1 MQASAAAYFILKESR
16 LNAAR
21 RNREAYMSAFVDLR
35 IGEAS
40 LKAGL
45 FAFCSTVSLSAGAG
59 TVLAQNDEATGAS
72 DDVIIVSAR
81 RRDES
86 LQDVPIAVTAVS
98 GEQLELQGVQ
108 DITYL
113 TQSVPNLTLEVSRGT
128 NSTLTAFIRGVGQQ
142 DPVAGF
148 EAGVGIYVDDV
159 YLNRPQ
165 VAVLDIYD
173 VERIE
178 VLRGPQGT
186 LYGRN
191 TVGGAI
197 KYVTKRLGD
206 EPLAKLRAS
215 GGTFGQFDII
225 STAEMPLADNF
236 AVGGSVAY
244 FSRNGF
250 GENLTTGEENYNKEV
265 LAFRA
270 SAEYDNDRVFIRL
283 AGDYLED
290 SSNPKGGHRLIPG
303 LFSGAPILDN
313 VFDSRSGITGE
324 NIAEAYGA
332 ALHVEIALND
342 QWTLKNIAAWRQD
355 DNVQQIDFDALPAAD
370 VDVPVIYENEQFTEE
385 LQLLYEGEAIA
396 GVLGFYYIDAN
407 AFNTFD
413 VVLATTGD
421 LISLPGLN
429 ANTTGDV
436 DTNSWSI
443 FGDVTFNLENLFGWS
458 GFELAVGGRYT
469 SDKRSSDVLRQTF
482 IGGNTPPFG
491 GTTSTLIATT
501 SDFSGEET
509 FTDFSPRVSLAWSPN
524 NDHNFYAS
532 YSQGFKGGSFDP
544 RGQSTAVNVDFDG
557 DGDVDDADI
566 FEFFLFEPEEVDS
579 YEIGWK
585 AQFAEGRISSN
596 LAVFYAD
603 YTNVQIPGS
612 QGGTDP
618 VTGAPTFIGVTT
630 NAGGAEFIGV
640 ELEGTALLAQDTFA
654 SGDSFS
660 VAWGAGWIDADYTEF
675 VVGDV
680 DLADLRVVQNT
691 PEFSGAITTNYTHPA
706 NFFGRGGDVS
716 FITQTSYK
724 SRTSQF
730 EVPNAFLDQ
739 GGYGLFDASLVWNS
753 DDGRLQIGV
762 HGKNLFDREYR
773 VAGYNF
779 LAQNPDGS
787 FVSPLTSTL
796 GLEGIQ
802 TAFFGPPRTVTGT
815 VQVQF

>member
-1 MQASAAAYFILKESR
+1 MTVFERPQIAK
-16 LNAAR
+16 
-21 RNREAYMSAFVDLR
+21 V
-35 IGEAS
+35 GV
-40 LKAGL
+40 KAGL
-45 FAFCSTVSLSAGAG
+45 LAFCSTISLSAGGGAA
-59 TVLAQNDEATGAS
+59 LAQNETAS
-72 DDVIIVSAR
+72 NASGDVIVVTAR

-86 LQDVPIAVTAVS
+86 LLDVPIAVTAVS
-98 GEQLELQGVQ
+98 GDQLLQQGVQ

-113 TQSVPNLTLEVSRGT
+113 SQSVPNLTLEVSRGT
-128 NSTLTAFIRGVGQQ
+128 NATLTAFIRGVGQQ

-165 VAVLDIYD
+165 AAVLDIYD

-191 TVGGAI
+191 SVGGAI
-197 KYVTKRLGD
+197 KYVTRRLGD
-206 EPLAKLRAS
+206 DPMLRLRAS
-215 GGTFGQFDII
+215 GGTFGQFDIV
-225 STAEMPLADNF
+225 STAQAPLSDTL

-250 GENLTTGEENYNKEV
+250 GENLTTGAENYNKEV

-270 SAEYDNDRVFIRL
+270 SAEFDNDRVFVRL

-290 SSNPKGGHRLIPG
+290 NSNPKGGHRLIPS
-303 LFSGAPILDN
+303 LFSGAPVLDD
-313 VFDSRSGITGE
+313 VFDSRAGITGE
-324 NIAEAYGA
+324 NEAEAYGA
-332 ALHVEIALND
+332 AMHIEVAIND

-355 DNVQQIDFDALPAAD
+355 DNIQQIDFDALPSVD

-385 LQLLYEGEAIA
+385 LQLLYEGDALA
-396 GVLGFYYIDAN
+396 GVLGFYYIDAS

-413 VVLATTGD
+413 VVLATTGA
-421 LISLPGLN
+421 LPFVGLPGLN

-436 DTNSWSI
+436 DTSSWSI
-443 FGDVTFNLENLFGWS
+443 FGDLTFDLENIFGLQ
-458 GFELAVGGRYT
+458 GIELAVGGRYT

-491 GTTSTLIATT
+491 GMTSVLIATT

-509 FTDFSPRVSLAWSPN
+509 FTDFSPRVSLSYSPN
-524 NDHNFYAS
+524 GDHNLYAS

-544 RGQSTAVNVDFDG
+544 RGQSSAVTIDFDG

-585 AQFAEGRISSN
+585 ARFAEGRITSN

-618 VTGAPTFIGVTT
+618 LTGAPTFIGVTT

-640 ELEGTALLAQDTFA
+640 EWEGTALIAEDTFG

-660 VAWGAGWIDADYTEF
+660 IAWGGGWIDADYTEF
-675 VVGDV
+675 LVGTVDV
-680 DLADLRVVQNT
+680 SDQRVVQNT
-691 PEFSGAITTNYTHPA
+691 PEFSGAITTNYTHPVSL
-706 NFFGRGGDVS
+706 FGHGGDVS

-730 EVPNAFLDQ
+730 EVPNPLLDQ
-739 GGYGLFDASLVWNS
+739 SGYGLFDASLVWNS
-753 DDGRLQIGV
+753 SDGRLQVGV

-787 FVSPLTSTL
+787 FVTPFTPTL
-796 GLEGIQ
+796 GLEGVQ

>member
-1 MQASAAAYFILKESR
+1 MKGRVTMQQKLKLALAAGAALAPLALAAPAPAAAQE
-16 LNAAR
+16 
-21 RNREAYMSAFVDLR
+21 
-35 IGEAS
+35 GEA
-40 LKAGL
+40 
-45 FAFCSTVSLSAGAG
+45 VS
-59 TVLAQNDEATGAS
+59 E
-72 DDVIIVSAR
+72 DVIVVSAR

-86 LQDVPIAVTAVS
+86 LQDVPIAVTAIS
-98 GEQLELQGVQ
+98 GEDLKQVNAQ

-113 TQSVPNLTLEVSRGT
+113 SQSTPNTTLEVSRGT
-128 NSTLTAFIRGVGQQ
+128 NATLTAFIRGVGQQ

-165 VAVLDIYD
+165 AAVLDIYD

-191 TVGGAI
+191 TVGGAL
-197 KYVTKRLGD
+197 KYVTRRLGD
-206 EPLAKLRAS
+206 EPSLKLRAA

-225 STAEMPLADNF
+225 GTAEMPLSETF

-244 FSRNGF
+244 LSRNGY
-250 GENLTTGEENYNKEV
+250 GENLTTGEENYDKEN

-270 SAEYDNDRVFIRL
+270 SAEFDNDIVFVRL
-283 AGDYLED
+283 AGDYLKD
-290 SSNPKGGHRLIPG
+290 TSSPKGGHRLIPG
-303 LFSGAPILDN
+303 LFSGAPVLDD
-313 VFDSRSGITGE
+313 VFDSRGGITGE
-324 NIAEAYGA
+324 NEAKAYGA

-342 QWTLKNIAAWRQD
+342 QWTLKNIAAWRKD
-355 DNVQQIDFDALPAAD
+355 DNIQQIDFDALPAAD

-407 AFNTFD
+407 AFDTFD
-413 VVLATTGD
+413 VVLDVAGN
-421 LISLPGLN
+421 LIPPPGGPLPGLN

-436 DTNSWSI
+436 DTSSWSF
-443 FGDVTFNLENLFGWS
+443 FGDVTFDLEEIFGLS
-458 GFELAVGGRYT
+458 GVELAVGGRYT
-469 SDKRSSDVLRQTF
+469 SDKRSSRVLRQTF

-491 GTTSTLIATT
+491 GNATLIATT
-501 SDFSGEET
+501 SDFEGEET

-524 NDHNFYAS
+524 SNHNFYAS

-544 RGQSTAVNVDFDG
+544 RGQSSAVTIDFDG
-557 DGDVDDADI
+557 DGDVDDDDV
-566 FEFFLFEPEEVDS
+566 FQFFLFEPEEVDS

-585 AQFAEGRISSN
+585 STLWDGRVTSN
-596 LAVFYAD
+596 LAAFYAD

-618 VTGAPTFIGVTT
+618 ITGAPTFIGVTT
-630 NAGGAEFIGV
+630 NAGGAEFFGI
-640 ELEGTALLAQDTFA
+640 EWEGTALLAEDAFGA
-654 SGDSFS
+654 GDSFS
-660 VAWGAGWIDADYTEF
+660 ISWGGGWIDADYTEF
-675 VVGDV
+675 VVGTIDV
-680 DLADLRVVQNT
+680 SDNRVVQNT

-706 NFFGRGGDVS
+706 DFFGRGGDIA

-730 EVPNAFLDQ
+730 EVPNPLIDQ
-739 GGYGLFDASLVWNS
+739 AGYGLFDASLVWTS
-753 DDGRLQIGV
+753 EDGRLQIGV
-762 HGKNLFDREYR
+762 HGKNILDREYK

-779 LAQNPDGS
+779 IAQNPDGS
-787 FVSPLTSTL
+787 FVTPLTPTL
-796 GLEGIQ
+796 GVEGVL
-802 TAFFGPPRTVTGT
+802 TAFYGPPRTVVGT
-815 VQVQF
+815 VEVQF